1 MNLNLKVFSLKRKN
15 NSVCFKVNEN
25 NEIQTSNVNNQ
36 SKGQFTITKFSKND
50 ESKEMQE
57 TMIETQE
64 IITVSTDK
72 DGKLIEII
80 ESNEDTV
87 MIEDSEDVDLEDQQQ
102 QTNIGFK
109 EVIFKLITLP
119 CKKNNTF
126 RLIGNFLLF

>member
-1 MNLNLKVFSLKRKN
+1 MIQLCLLFF
-15 NSVCFKVNEN
+15 FKINEN

-50 ESKEMQE
+50 ENKEMQE

-87 MIEDSEDVDLEDQQQ
+87 MIDDSEDVGLEDQQE
-102 QTNIGFK
+102 QTNVGFK
-109 EVIFKLITLP
+109 EVIFKLITIP
-119 CKKNNTF
+119 CRKKIHF
-126 RLIGNFLLF
+126 VS